1 MTSFDTKSVM
11 MPDKKPFLAKSVVDK
26 EEIAQETKPVE
37 KKLSKRS
44 KSADNLGDKESLSDK
59 AIFLKN
65 AA

>member
-1 MTSFDTKSVM
+1 M

-59 AIFLKN
+59 ASFLKN